1 MPTMQ
6 YELFAAAATSPA
18 QRVPCL
24 QREIPRELMS
34 RGEGYLQPTPTQHPK
49 NSSEARAGEESAPRA
64 GQPLFKTHSKDWGM
78 EEINAESNLL
88 FAFCT

>member
-24 QREIPRELMS
+24 QREIPHELMFH
-34 RGEGYLQPTPTQHPK
+34 GEGSLWPPPTQHPE
-49 NSSEARAGEESAPRA
+49 NSPEARVVEESAPRA
-64 GQPLFKTHSKDWGM
+64 AEPLSKTHSKGWGM
-78 EEINAESNLL
+78 EETNAESNLL
-88 FAFCT
+88 FAFST

>member
-1 MPTMQ
+1 MQ

-24 QREIPRELMS
+24 QREISRELMS
-34 RGEGYLQPTPTQHPK
+34 HGEGSLQPPPTQHP
-49 NSSEARAGEESAPRA
+49 ETGPETGVVEESAPRA
-64 GQPLFKTHSKDWGM
+64 GEPLSKTHSKGWGM
-78 EEINAESNLL
+78 EETKEESNLL